1 MLLEYNNINDDFKKI
16 MIFFKNN
23 KNLEKDL
30 FILLNN
36 AIKNIPNNKDIGT
49 LINKLSIEYLKNKIN
64 FPSENTKDYET
75 YVIFIL
81 AFINS
86 NWSLNNIYKFFNSK
100 INLKRLNNDFLKRII
115 IPIIVNNK
123 ILFDSK
129 NIKNENLISIFKT
142 YDEDDLELMI
152 KDLAIEQKLKGIDEN
167 NLETM
172 IEQLRNKN
180 NSKLEEN
187 LLIKV
192 KGLIEKTRYCFNSK
206 SKSGISN
213 KRINQYLAQDILDWR
228 KSEITIKLI
237 NKENFLPEAMAVIDR
252 ALEII
257 TNGHRI
263 RNVQLASIFLILTSP
278 KNRGLLLQ
286 IKTGEGKSNIVAAIA
301 IIKALQF
308 QFVDILSSSIVL
320 AKRDAEEK
328 KNFYKLFDLTCSNAE
343 ETKSYNENIIY
354 GDTLSF
360 EGDIIKMD
368 FHGYFARNPE
378 REFRCLIIDEA
389 DSTGL
394 DN

>member
-1 MLLEYNNINDDFKKI
+1 
-16 MIFFKNN
+16 
-23 KNLEKDL
+23 
-30 FILLNN
+30 
-36 AIKNIPNNKDIGT
+36 
-49 LINKLSIEYLKNKIN
+49 
-64 FPSENTKDYET
+64 
-75 YVIFIL
+75 
-81 AFINS
+81 
-86 NWSLNNIYKFFNSK
+86 
-100 INLKRLNNDFLKRII
+100 
-115 IPIIVNNK
+115 
-123 ILFDSK
+123 
-129 NIKNENLISIFKT
+129 
-142 YDEDDLELMI
+142 MI

-213 KRINQYLAQDILDWR
+213 KRINQYLAQDILNWR

-368 FHGYFARNPE
+368 FHGYFSRNPE

-394 DN
+394 DNLGSSTRLSAPFPSYDYLNILYPFIYNSLISIDNCLDNGFFGEISLEKREEFVCEKLKISVEEYLNINKNTEFKVIIPENLKKFIQLQIPKWCKQAYKAKHYFKLNYDYVIGKRKFDEKERESLKEKGLIQREFNRICPVD